1 MKGGEILVRDL
12 KGHES
17 SWEHDT
23 SMSKWITLEM
33 RFQNNQTIDKS
44 VQEQINKERKLER
57 DIDERICNRKTL
69 AKNNLTFRRQ

>member
-1 MKGGEILVRDL
+1 MKGGEILVRNL

-17 SWEHDT
+17 SWEHNT

-44 VQEQINKERKLER
+44 VQEQINKERENWRGILMSVFAIVKHLR
-57 DIDERICNRKTL
+57 RII
-69 AKNNLTFRRQ
+69 